1 MSRVKKR
8 GFLYKKNASNYKCR
22 VYFDYNRQKML
33 NINEDTPR
41 INYTY
46 LTDSYIKKI
55 ILRALRGILERK
67 NLGRPDKI

>member
-1 MSRVKKR
+1 M
-8 GFLYKKNASNYKCR
+8 
-22 VYFDYNRQKML
+22 
-33 NINEDTPR
+33 NEDTPR

-46 LTDSYIKKI
+46 LSDSYIKKI

>member
-1 MSRVKKR
+1 MH
-8 GFLYKKNASNYKCR
+8 
-22 VYFDYNRQKML
+22 
-33 NINEDTPR
+33 EDTPR

-67 NLGRPDKI
+67 NFGRPNKI